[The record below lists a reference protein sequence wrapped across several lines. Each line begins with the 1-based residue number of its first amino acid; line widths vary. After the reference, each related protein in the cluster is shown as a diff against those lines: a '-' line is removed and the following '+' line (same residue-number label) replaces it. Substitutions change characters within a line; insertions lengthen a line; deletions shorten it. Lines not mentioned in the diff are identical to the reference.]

1 MFTKILKHQKIKTY
15 SVLFET
21 GWTRDV
27 PIILNI
33 FPIILFRNSGNN
45 HLLFSNLIPIILVII
60 LNSQSKIIL
69 IVKICYCTVA

>member
-1 MFTKILKHQKIKTY
+1 MLNKIGSFCQVMNWKCLP
-15 SVLFET
+15 L
-21 GWTRDV
+21 
-27 PIILNI
+27 PANI